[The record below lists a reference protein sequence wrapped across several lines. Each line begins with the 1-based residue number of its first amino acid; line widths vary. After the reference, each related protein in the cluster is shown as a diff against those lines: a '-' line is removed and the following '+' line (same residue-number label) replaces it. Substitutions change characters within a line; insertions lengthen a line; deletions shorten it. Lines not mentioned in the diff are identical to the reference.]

1 LIELILLRE
10 EEKQLEEIRILVDE
24 IDVNPK
30 EIGIREKAE
39 EYLITKIRKITSRI
53 TASKSRGSRRQI
65 NLL

>member
-39 EYLITKIRKITSRI
+39 DI
-53 TASKSRGSRRQI
+53 
-65 NLL
+65 